1 MRLAL
6 TVSVKATLRPGA
18 GCGRA
23 MRAPTD
29 YGRSVW
35 RAEIVARAIL
45 ACRGRRVLRGEIT
58 LLLTL
63 WGGRAAQQN
72 RDLPLRAQRALKEGV
87 VIRKRQGEP
96 SGSPSSC
103 ARGGRAGRISPRS
116 AGTYVAPFSRNAPIG
131 RAMRAPTGCDHR
143 TACSPACHRQ
153 KEENPIGFP
162 SSCARGGRAGRIP
175 P

>member
-6 TVSVKATLRPGA
+6 TVSVKATLRPGT

-45 ACRGRRVLRGEIT
+45 ACRGRRVLRGGIT

-63 WGGRAAQQN
+63 WGGRAAIG
-72 RDLPLRAQRALKEGV
+72 RCHLLLRAQRVLICGSKCRKSLGRYLCVCSRPKEKG
-87 VIRKRQGEP
+87 
-96 SGSPSSC
+96 
-103 ARGGRAGRISPRS
+103 
-116 AGTYVAPFSRNAPIG
+116 
-131 RAMRAPTGCDHR
+131 
-143 TACSPACHRQ
+143 
-153 KEENPIGFP
+153 
-162 SSCARGGRAGRIP
+162 
-175 P
+175 